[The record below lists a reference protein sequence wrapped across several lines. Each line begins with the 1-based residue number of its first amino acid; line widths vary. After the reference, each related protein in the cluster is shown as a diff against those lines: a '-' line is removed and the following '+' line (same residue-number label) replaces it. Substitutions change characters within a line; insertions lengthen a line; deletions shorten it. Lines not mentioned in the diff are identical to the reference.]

1 MKKYY
6 STDLSSVA
14 IHALTR
20 RAAQNHDAIRPLVS
34 SIIAAVKTGGDS
46 ALNEYSKQFDGLDC
60 ENYLV
65 SAAEI
70 QTARATA
77 APEAINAMTVA
88 IANIE
93 RFHKLTGLHG
103 FAIETLPGV
112 RCSAKVLPI
121 ANVGIYVPGGTAAL
135 PSTLLML
142 AVPAKLAGCQKIIV
156 ATPPD
161 KTGSVNSAV
170 LLAASFFDNIQLY
183 KIGGAQAIAALAFG
197 TATIPKIDKIFGPGN
212 QFVTLAKMLVA
223 QDPDGAAFD
232 APAGPS
238 EVLVIADDYADPRFV
253 AADLLAQAEH
263 SVDAQAVLVVFS
275 ELFAELVEAELSR
288 QLSTLKRSAITTAA
302 MRNCFCLIVPSDR
315 MAMEFANDYAPEH
328 LVINTVNALKLAAQ
342 VTNAGSVFVGS
353 HSCEAAGDYASGANH
368 TLPTSGYA
376 RSYSGIT
383 LASFQKQIFI
393 QQLSAAGAR
402 LLSPTVCTLADLEGL
417 DAHSYS
423 MSVRIENEQ

>member
-6 STDLSSVA
+6 SADLSA
-14 IHALTR
+14 AELRALSR
-20 RAAQNHDAIRPLVS
+20 RSAQNHAAIYPLVS

-46 ALNEYSKQFDGLDC
+46 AINEYSKQFDGLDC

-70 QTARATA
+70 QAARANA

-93 RFHKLTGLHG
+93 RFHKLTGLHS
-103 FAIETLPGV
+103 FSIETMPGV

-142 AVPAKLAGCQKIIV
+142 AVPAELAGCQQIIV
-156 ATPPD
+156 TTPPD

-170 LLAASFFDNIQLY
+170 LLAASFFANIQLF

-197 TATIPKIDKIFGPGN
+197 TATIPKVDKIFGPGN

-232 APAGPS
+232 TPAGPS

-263 SVDAQAVLVVFS
+263 SIDAQAVLLVFS
-275 ELFAELVEAELSR
+275 ELFAELVEAEIVR
-288 QLSTLKRSAITTAA
+288 QLSTSKRTAITSAA
-302 MRNCFCLIVPSDR
+302 MENCFCLIVASDSA
-315 MAMEFANDYAPEH
+315 AMEFSNHYAPEH
-328 LVINTVNALKLAAQ
+328 LVINTVNAAKLAAQ
-342 VTNAGSVFVGS
+342 VTSAGSVFVGS
-353 HSCEAAGDYASGANH
+353 HSCEAAGDYASGPNH
-368 TLPTSGYA
+368 TLPTSGSA

-383 LASFQKQIFI
+383 LASLQKQIFF
-393 QQLSAAGAR
+393 QQLSPDGAR
-402 LLSPTVCTLADLEGL
+402 LLLPSVCTLADLEGL

-423 MSVRIENEQ
+423 MSVRGAV